1 MTLSRAQVNNSLRWR
16 VLIKV
21 FCWSVIDFNDRR
33 LRSSFSEGIQFAPYL
48 WRNLNYSRTLQ
59 NAHLGDE
66 RKCPLVFLKDPTRAL
81 LLALAKSIY
90 QPLKLLTP
98 TRRHAFFTEQ
108 VHGCRRPKT
117 PPEAFSSFDNFSDKI
132 DEKNMELFLLRHLNR
147 NFSGIVSG
155 NSPTLEY
162 NISVFFDKRW
172 YLWIA
177 SVNYWTHQSSQQL
190 AREEQLFLMWLTRE
204 NKHLGLSNH
213 CLVLT
218 WPEKLIA
225 LFLAVSSFIETR
237 QTMNFN
243 VKYFLFATSLFYIF
257 LYFSGEKY
265 LYKM

>member
-1 MTLSRAQVNNSLRWR
+1 MLFSLNRYM
-16 VLIKV
+16 
-21 FCWSVIDFNDRR
+21 
-33 LRSSFSEGIQFAPYL
+33 GA
-48 WRNLNYSRTLQ
+48 
-59 NAHLGDE
+59 GDQ
-66 RKCPLVFLKDPTRAL
+66 RPL
-81 LLALAKSIY
+81 
-90 QPLKLLTP
+90 
-98 TRRHAFFTEQ
+98 RRHL
-108 VHGCRRPKT
+108 VLSIILVIKLMR
-117 PPEAFSSFDNFSDKI
+117 KI
-132 DEKNMELFLLRHLNR
+132 WNCFCLGILIATSLELYR
-147 NFSGIVSG
+147 SG

-177 SVNYWTHQSSQQL
+177 PVNYWTHQSSQQL